1 MNVTFTA
8 GPVSCDGKKG
18 KKLASTWR
26 ASNLKKSRIFPCSK
40 TMHVGCVQQGSPNGG
55 FLKDDRVSCS
65 DECQK
70 ACQVGTQNGKKILKH
85 VDRASFPMCTFTVS
99 VSELPWT
106 FSMSVISARKWRMR
120 MFFQERPG
128 CGWWSFR
135 AGTTSGSNCWLK
147 WADEVTSVYTSG
159 SYVNYVFGPRSCVG
173 ERYHVPVNVFF
184 VPFSNDSKIMNAVLG
199 CFVTGKGYSAHGC
212 LAEVRYVF

>member
-1 MNVTFTA
+1 
-8 GPVSCDGKKG
+8 
-18 KKLASTWR
+18 
-26 ASNLKKSRIFPCSK
+26 
-40 TMHVGCVQQGSPNGG
+40 
-55 FLKDDRVSCS
+55 
-65 DECQK
+65 
-70 ACQVGTQNGKKILKH
+70 
-85 VDRASFPMCTFTVS
+85 
-99 VSELPWT
+99 
-106 FSMSVISARKWRMR
+106 
-120 MFFQERPG
+120 MFFQEKPG

-135 AGTTSGSNCWLK
+135 AGSTSGSNCWLK
-147 WADEVTSVYTSG
+147 WADEVTSVYTTG